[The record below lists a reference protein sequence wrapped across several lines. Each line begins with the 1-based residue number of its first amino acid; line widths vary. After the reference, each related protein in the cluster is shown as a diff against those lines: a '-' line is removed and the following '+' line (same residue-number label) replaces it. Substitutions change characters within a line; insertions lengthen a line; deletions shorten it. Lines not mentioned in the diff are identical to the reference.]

1 MNTSSELAKSTSPE
15 FSISEI
21 LTFPEVVISIF
32 PKFCPQLEQATNR
45 DEGGVDVAAEITPW
59 LISAFGEGFAPST
72 VGRIWDVFFHEKEK
86 ALHRFILAILEIKTA
101 SILAQDS
108 IGTK

>member
-1 MNTSSELAKSTSPE
+1 MLDEYGIRRAVLSQAGERKHLFQK
-15 FSISEI
+15 
-21 LTFPEVVISIF
+21 LF